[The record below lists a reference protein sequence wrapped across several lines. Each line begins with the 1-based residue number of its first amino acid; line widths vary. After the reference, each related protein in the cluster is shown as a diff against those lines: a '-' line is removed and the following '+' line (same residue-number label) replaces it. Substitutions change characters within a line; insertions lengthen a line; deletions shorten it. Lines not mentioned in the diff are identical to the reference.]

1 MTPGD
6 KTDSS
11 IHLWVNS
18 RGSLHF
24 LLEALDEF
32 VCGGEC
38 HRRECSDHS
47 CARSEVGG
55 GGRRGA
61 ERGGEQSCSLGGLG
75 MPAYI
80 QQNISNPTLMEDV
93 PSKRRDQQIRRKLIM
108 PRFSSNCFMKI
119 GRALFFPSL
128 PSPCRNSSEI
138 SGSHWS
144 FV

>member
-47 CARSEVGG
+47 CARGEVGG

-61 ERGGEQSCSLGGLG
+61 EREESKAALWGAWGCQLTSSKT
-75 MPAYI
+75 
-80 QQNISNPTLMEDV
+80 SPT
-93 PSKRRDQQIRRKLIM
+93 Q
-108 PRFSSNCFMKI
+108 
-119 GRALFFPSL
+119 
-128 PSPCRNSSEI
+128 
-138 SGSHWS
+138 H
-144 FV
+144 